1 MRMNTLTM
9 SREAVSPSPRRT
21 EAKTDRKRSKGPK
34 IRRTGN
40 PPQVTLKQIRCQFV
54 YGIENQPRIT
64 RMGAPSNCITAR
76 MKTLRAHPRNSRN
89 PRLVFIPQPL
99 EIQPQLQLELPC
111 ILEIRR
117 IRNRSAFRR
126 YQAERI
132 GAVDVQNAAAYKWRR
147 AESHAIHTRL
157 RMVEH

>member
-21 EAKTDRKRSKGPK
+21 VAKTDRKRSKGPE

-40 PPQVTLKQIRCQFV
+40 PPRVTLQQIRCQFV
-54 YGIENQPRIT
+54 YGIKNQPQL
-64 RMGAPSNCITAR
+64 S
-76 MKTLRAHPRNSRN
+76 
-89 PRLVFIPQPL
+89 
-99 EIQPQLQLELPC
+99 EIQSKLQLELPR

-132 GAVDVQNAAAYKWRR
+132 GAIDV
-147 AESHAIHTRL
+147 
-157 RMVEH
+157 

>member
-21 EAKTDRKRSKGPK
+21 EAKTDRKRSKGPE

-40 PPQVTLKQIRCQFV
+40 LPQVTLKQIRCQRYKRSQKPEWDRSLSGLLASGF
-54 YGIENQPRIT
+54 GLLAS
-64 RMGAPSNCITAR
+64 GFWLLASGFW
-76 MKTLRAHPRNSRN
+76 L
-89 PRLVFIPQPL
+89 PRLLYPQL
-99 EIQPQLQLELPC
+99 EVQPYLQLELPC

-132 GAVDVQNAAAYKWRR
+132 GAIDVQNAAAHQR
-147 AESHAIHTRL
+147 
-157 RMVEH
+157 